1 MDDALTSDPTTAVFG
16 EDVAFGGVFRCT
28 VGLRDRHGGKRVF
41 NTPLCE
47 QGIAG
52 FAIGMAAVSFLH
64 CWIEQIKAVRMIPN
78 SWLWHGYW
86 QCGSRLN
93 EGQ

>member
-1 MDDALTSDPTTAVFG
+1 MAWG
-16 EDVAFGGVFRCT
+16 GGVFRCT

-52 FAIGMAAVSFLH
+52 FAIGMAAVSFLYQSK
-64 CWIEQIKAVRMIPN
+64 EQIKAVRMVVN
-78 SWLWHGYW
+78 YG
-86 QCGSRLN
+86 CGSKI
-93 EGQ
+93 GGVADV